1 VKIVALAGGVG
12 AAKFLEGL
20 VRIVPQENISIIVN
34 TGDDEE
40 FYGLYV
46 CPDLD
51 IITYTLAG
59 IVDKNKGWGIKGDT
73 FNCLEMLSKYG
84 YETWFKLGDKDLATH
99 IHRTL
104 LLKQGRR
111 LTEVAEDIAK
121 KLGVKAKVIPMTDN
135 RVRTMIVTDRGVL
148 KFQEY
153 FVREKTKVKVK
164 KVYYEGVE
172 KATPSPEALQ
182 ALREADL
189 VIVCPSNPILS
200 IGPIISLR
208 EIREEL
214 RRKKVT
220 AISPIV
226 GGKALKGPT
235 DRLMRDL
242 GIEPSAYSIAV
253 LYKDFLDLLIIDE
266 VDKHLKKEIEKV
278 GIKVEVTNTV
288 MKTIEDKINLARF
301 TIKKSI
307 ELLLSPK

>member
-1 VKIVALAGGVG
+1 MKIVALAGGVG

-59 IVDKNKGWGIKGDT
+59 IVDKKKGWGIKGDT

>member
-1 VKIVALAGGVG
+1 MKITALAGGVG

>member
-1 VKIVALAGGVG
+1 MKIAALAGGVG

-20 VRIVPQENISIIVN
+20 VRVVPPKNISIIVN

-73 FNCLEMLSKYG
+73 FNCLQMLSKYG

-104 LLKQGRR
+104 LLKQGHR
-111 LTEVAEDIAK
+111 LTEVAEDIAR
-121 KLGVKAKVIPMTDN
+121 KLGVKAKIIPMTDN

-164 KVYYEGVE
+164 KVYYEGIE

-208 EIREEL
+208 GIREEL

-235 DRLMRDL
+235 DRLMKDL

-266 VDKHLKKEIEKV
+266 VDRHLKKEIEKL

-301 TIKKSI
+301 TIEKSI

>member
-1 VKIVALAGGVG
+1 MKIVALAGGVG

>member
-1 VKIVALAGGVG
+1 VKITALAGGVG